1 MPVVHYNYALLMN
14 LGAQV
19 HLHVVPRY
27 SSSREW
33 DGQTYDDPH
42 FGELFGVEQRILDP
56 AALGKLSQAIRSRL
70 PGMK

>member
-1 MPVVHYNYALLMN
+1 VPVDPHNYAVLIN
-14 LGAQV
+14 LDAQV

-27 SSSREW
+27 SSSHEW

-42 FGELFGVEQRILDP
+42 FGELFGAEQRILDP
-56 AALGKLSQAIRSRL
+56 AALGQLSQAIRSRL